1 MEEMT
6 VFTED
11 QLKGIET
18 LFNKKPVPRLQS
30 LERMAP
36 QTGIYQ
42 PVGQIWSK
50 NLRAKL
56 KK

>member
-6 VFTED
+6 VFTEK